1 MNEFPVVLVINC
13 GSSSIKF
20 SVLDASD
27 CEVLMSGIA
36 DGINSENAFLSV
48 NGGEPAPLAHHSYE
62 GALKA
67 IAFELEKRNLN
78 DSVALIGHRIAHGG
92 SIFTESAIIT
102 DEVIDNI
109 RRVSPL
115 APLHNYANLSG
126 IESAQQ
132 LFTGV
137 TQVAVFDTSFHQT
150 MAPEAYLYGLPWK
163 YYEELGVR
171 RYGFHGTSHRYV
183 SQRAHSLLNLAE
195 GDYQQVEKLMAKN
208 ADHAEQPVVNYLLA
222 AEAAQQ
228 RGDEAR
234 ANQHLERAAEL
245 AGNDTIPVE
254 ITRVRLQLARNENH
268 AARHG
273 VDKLLEVTPRH
284 PEVLRLAEQAYI
296 RTGAWS
302 SLLDIIPSMAK
313 AHVGDEEHRAMLEQ
327 QAWIGLMDQARADN
341 GSEGLRNWW
350 KNQSRKTRHQVAL
363 QVAMAEHLIECD
375 DHDTA
380 QQIIIDG
387 LKRQYDD
394 RLLLPIPRLKTNNPE
409 QLEKVLRQQI
419 KNVGD
424 RPLLWSTLGQSLM
437 KHGEWQEASLAFR
450 AALKQR
456 PDAYDYA
463 WLADAL
469 DRLHKPEEAAAMR
482 RDGLMLTLQNNP
494 PQ

>member
-78 DSVALIGHRIAHGG
+78 DSVALIGHRIAGG

-132 LFTGV
+132 LFPGV

-195 GDYQQVEKLMAKN
+195 DDSGLVVAHLGNGASICAVCNGQSVDTSMGMTPLEGLMMGTRSGDVDFGAMSWVASQTNQSLGDLER
-208 ADHAEQPVVNYLLA
+208 VVNKESGLLGISGLSSDLRVLEKA
-222 AEAAQQ
+222 WHE
-228 RGDEAR
+228 G
-234 ANQHLERAAEL
+234 HERAQL
-245 AGNDTIPVE
+245 AIKTFVHRIARHIAGHAASLRRLDGIIFTGGIGENSSLIRRLVMEHLAVLGVE
-254 ITRVRLQLARNENH
+254 IDTEMNNRSNSCGERIVSSENARVICAVIPTNE
-268 AARHG
+268 
-273 VDKLLEVTPRH
+273 
-284 PEVLRLAEQAYI
+284 
-296 RTGAWS
+296 
-302 SLLDIIPSMAK
+302 
-313 AHVGDEEHRAMLEQ
+313 
-327 QAWIGLMDQARADN
+327 
-341 GSEGLRNWW
+341 
-350 KNQSRKTRHQVAL
+350 
-363 QVAMAEHLIECD
+363 
-375 DHDTA
+375 
-380 QQIIIDG
+380 
-387 LKRQYDD
+387 
-394 RLLLPIPRLKTNNPE
+394 
-409 QLEKVLRQQI
+409 EKMI
-419 KNVGD
+419 
-424 RPLLWSTLGQSLM
+424 
-437 KHGEWQEASLAFR
+437 
-450 AALKQR
+450 
-456 PDAYDYA
+456 
-463 WLADAL
+463 AL
-469 DRLHKPEEAAAMR
+469 DAIHLGKVNASAEFA
-482 RDGLMLTLQNNP
+482 
-494 PQ
+494 

>member
-132 LFTGV
+132 LFPGV

-195 GDYQQVEKLMAKN
+195 DDSGLVVAHLGNGASICAVRNGQSVDTSMGMTPLEGLMMGTRSGDVDFGAMSWVASQTNQSLGDLER
-208 ADHAEQPVVNYLLA
+208 VVNKESGLLGISGLSA
-222 AEAAQQ
+222 DLRVLEKAVHE
-228 RGDEAR
+228 GHAR
-234 ANQHLERAAEL
+234 A
-245 AGNDTIPVE
+245 
-254 ITRVRLQLARNENH
+254 QLAIKTFVHRIARHIAGH
-268 AARHG
+268 AAS
-273 VDKLLEVTPRH
+273 
-284 PEVLRLAEQAYI
+284 LRRLDGI
-296 RTGAWS
+296 IFTGGIGENS
-302 SLLDIIPSMAK
+302 SLIRRLVM
-313 AHVGDEEHRAMLEQ
+313 
-327 QAWIGLMDQARADN
+327 
-341 GSEGLRNWW
+341 
-350 KNQSRKTRHQVAL
+350 
-363 QVAMAEHLIECD
+363 EHLAVLGLEI
-375 DHDTA
+375 DTEMNNRSNSCGERIVSSENA
-380 QQIIIDG
+380 RVICAV
-387 LKRQYDD
+387 
-394 RLLLPIPRLKTNNPE
+394 IPTNE
-409 QLEKVLRQQI
+409 EKMI
-419 KNVGD
+419 
-424 RPLLWSTLGQSLM
+424 
-437 KHGEWQEASLAFR
+437 
-450 AALKQR
+450 
-456 PDAYDYA
+456 
-463 WLADAL
+463 AL
-469 DRLHKPEEAAAMR
+469 DAIHLGKVNAPAEFA
-482 RDGLMLTLQNNP
+482 
-494 PQ
+494 

>member
-48 NGGEPAPLAHHSYE
+48 NGGEPAPLAHYSYE

-132 LFTGV
+132 LFPGV

-195 GDYQQVEKLMAKN
+195 DDSGLVVAHLGNGASICAVRNGQSVDTSMGMTPLEGLMMGTRSGDVDFGAMSWVASQTNQSLGDLER
-208 ADHAEQPVVNYLLA
+208 VVNKESGLLGISGLSSDLRVLEKA
-222 AEAAQQ
+222 WHE
-228 RGDEAR
+228 G
-234 ANQHLERAAEL
+234 HERAQL
-245 AGNDTIPVE
+245 AIKTFVHRIAGHAASLRRLDGIIFTGGIGENSSLIRRLVMEHLAVLGVE
-254 ITRVRLQLARNENH
+254 IDTEMNNRSNSCGERIVSSENARVICAVIPTNE
-268 AARHG
+268 
-273 VDKLLEVTPRH
+273 
-284 PEVLRLAEQAYI
+284 
-296 RTGAWS
+296 
-302 SLLDIIPSMAK
+302 
-313 AHVGDEEHRAMLEQ
+313 
-327 QAWIGLMDQARADN
+327 
-341 GSEGLRNWW
+341 
-350 KNQSRKTRHQVAL
+350 
-363 QVAMAEHLIECD
+363 
-375 DHDTA
+375 
-380 QQIIIDG
+380 
-387 LKRQYDD
+387 
-394 RLLLPIPRLKTNNPE
+394 
-409 QLEKVLRQQI
+409 EKMI
-419 KNVGD
+419 
-424 RPLLWSTLGQSLM
+424 
-437 KHGEWQEASLAFR
+437 
-450 AALKQR
+450 
-456 PDAYDYA
+456 
-463 WLADAL
+463 AL
-469 DRLHKPEEAAAMR
+469 DAIHLGKVNAPAEFA
-482 RDGLMLTLQNNP
+482 
-494 PQ
+494 

>member
-78 DSVALIGHRIAHGG
+78 DCVALIGHRIAHGG

-132 LFTGV
+132 LFPGV

-195 GDYQQVEKLMAKN
+195 DDSGLVVAHLGNGASICAVRNGQSVDTSMGMTPLEGLMMGTRSGDVDFGAMSWVASQTNQSLGDLER
-208 ADHAEQPVVNYLLA
+208 VVNKESGLLGISGLSSDLRVLE
-222 AEAAQQ
+222 EAWHE
-228 RGDEAR
+228 G
-234 ANQHLERAAEL
+234 HERAQL
-245 AGNDTIPVE
+245 AIKTFVHRIARHIAGHAASLRRLDGIIFTGGIGENSSLIRRLVMEHLAVLGVE
-254 ITRVRLQLARNENH
+254 IDTEMNNRSNSFGERIVSSENARVICAVIPTNE
-268 AARHG
+268 
-273 VDKLLEVTPRH
+273 
-284 PEVLRLAEQAYI
+284 
-296 RTGAWS
+296 
-302 SLLDIIPSMAK
+302 
-313 AHVGDEEHRAMLEQ
+313 
-327 QAWIGLMDQARADN
+327 
-341 GSEGLRNWW
+341 
-350 KNQSRKTRHQVAL
+350 
-363 QVAMAEHLIECD
+363 
-375 DHDTA
+375 
-380 QQIIIDG
+380 
-387 LKRQYDD
+387 
-394 RLLLPIPRLKTNNPE
+394 
-409 QLEKVLRQQI
+409 EKMI
-419 KNVGD
+419 
-424 RPLLWSTLGQSLM
+424 
-437 KHGEWQEASLAFR
+437 
-450 AALKQR
+450 
-456 PDAYDYA
+456 
-463 WLADAL
+463 AL
-469 DRLHKPEEAAAMR
+469 DAIHLGKVNAPAEFA
-482 RDGLMLTLQNNP
+482 
-494 PQ
+494 